1 MSRANGSRNC
11 TPNIIRADE
20 GVHLLLSSVLVIAGY
35 LIGSISFAVVV
46 SRLLGLPSP
55 HSYGSGN
62 PGATNVLRTGNKY
75 AAILT
80 LLGDAAKGAFA
91 FWLAQHIVAG
101 EFGAAPDDH
110 EWVPAAVALAAFLGH
125 LYPLYFRFRGGKGVA
140 TAAGILLA
148 MNALMRVAIVG
159 IWIVVALAT
168 RYSSLAAI
176 VAAIAAPL
184 VSTAFLGT
192 SWLTL
197 AVLCMALLLL
207 WRHRGNISKLRSGT
221 ESRIRLGAG

>member
-1 MSRANGSRNC
+1 M
-11 TPNIIRADE
+11 
-20 GVHLLLSSVLVIAGY
+20 LVVAGY
-35 LIGSISFAVVV
+35 LIGSVSFAVLV
-46 SRLLGLPSP
+46 SRSLGLPSP

-91 FWLAQHIVAG
+91 LWLAQLIADSQ
-101 EFGAAPDDH
+101 FGAERGVAD
-110 EWVPAAVALAAFLGH
+110 WVPAAVALAAFLGH

-148 MNALMRVAIVG
+148 INVAMGATILG
-159 IWIVVALAT
+159 IWIVIALAT

-184 VSTAFLGT
+184 VSLAFLGK
-192 SWLTL
+192 SWFVP
-197 AVLCMALLLL
+197 AIICMALLLL
-207 WRHRGNISKLRSGT
+207 WRHRGNISKLRAGT
-221 ESRIRLGAG
+221 ESRIGFGAGEPVGD